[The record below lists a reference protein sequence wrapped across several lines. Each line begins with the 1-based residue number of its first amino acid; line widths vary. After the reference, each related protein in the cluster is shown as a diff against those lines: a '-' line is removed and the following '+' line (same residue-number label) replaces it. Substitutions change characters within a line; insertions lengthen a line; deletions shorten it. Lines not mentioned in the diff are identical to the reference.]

1 MDGIG
6 RVIAS
11 SAVRPRTGPPAGPHA
26 SSATPRDGPD
36 SSPAGPSG
44 SVRRRRG
51 GWPPTPLPPLADC
64 TSTCSPTGVRIYS
77 YADADRCD
85 PAETS
90 SGAVYV
96 GLGVPAFEVAVQ
108 GPREFWHLMVWASC
122 GRVVLFGQGV
132 EVG

>member
-6 RVIAS
+6 RVITS
-11 SAVRPRTGPPAGPHA
+11 SAVCPPDRPARRTPRLQRDTQGRTGQLTGRTVRIGTPSTSAV
-26 SSATPRDGPD
+26 ATP
-36 SSPAGPSG
+36 
-44 SVRRRRG
+44 V
-51 GWPPTPLPPLADC
+51 PPLADC